1 MIFCL
6 QIDAENACKNQRRPV
21 KNLRLLPLSPSLSL
35 FKRGD
40 PSLCCWMTGKVEW

>member
-6 QIDAENACKNQRRPV
+6 QIDAENACKKQRRPA
-21 KNLRLLPLSPSLSL
+21 KNFRLLPLTL

-40 PSLCCWMTGKVEW
+40 PSLHSGW